1 MYSAGNLGG
10 GGEYVRRFRISA
22 SVIAGQMVVK
32 SPLTGNA
39 EITDAAVN
47 DQTEAVGISL
57 EAGTYS
63 TTQGTGEDSAEVM
76 VKCTYSPNQLVR
88 GKVSGGT
95 GNDTDFDGTAN
106 NVIMTEPT
114 GEAAGI
120 TLADTDVATSEFV
133 GGYLIGLTGNN
144 AGAVRVIDAHTDNTS
159 TAVVVPF
166 DSDIAQNDTY
176 LRTYGVLNGP
186 GVEITTTF
194 DQYVGVLGAG
204 VDLPDTGDLMVWDV
218 LVDESSTSQGGVVVQ
233 NPSQPLVELVTFF
246 QDHVFSST
254 AL

>member
-1 MYSAGNLGG
+1 MYSAGSLSGS
-10 GGEYVRRFRISA
+10 GEYVRRFRISA

-47 DQTEAVGISL
+47 DQTEAIGISL

-63 TTQGTGEDSAEVM
+63 TTQGTGENSAEVM
-76 VKCTYSPNQLVR
+76 VKCTFSPHQLVR

-95 GNDTDFDGTAN
+95 GNDTDFAGSAN

-114 GEAAGI
+114 GESAGL
-120 TLADTDVATSEFV
+120 TLADTDVGTSEFV
-133 GGYLIGLTGNN
+133 GGYLVGLSGNN
-144 AGAVRVIDAHTDNTS
+144 AGAVRIIDAHTDNTS

-166 DSDIAQNDTY
+166 DNDIAQNDTY
-176 LRTYGVLNGP
+176 LRTFAVNNGP
-186 GVEITTTF
+186 GLEITTTF

-204 VDLPDTGDLMVWDV
+204 VDLPDTGDLQVWDV
-218 LVDESSTSQGGVVVQ
+218 LIDESSPNQGGVTIQ
-233 NPSQPLVELVTFF
+233 NPSQPLVELVTYFV
-246 QDHVFSST
+246 DHVFSST